1 MIVKS
6 ANSRTNGEQ
15 QQSCDKRSS
24 HYDPSNLESDS
35 FLPKNNSSNSIS
47 SGYNSYNTNS
57 IRSDNNDIYGI
68 NRKLM
73 TQSKYEFNSKNS
85 SSVSL
90 HQMFSRNAT
99 GSFVGEWE

>member
-6 ANSRTNGEQ
+6 ANRSTNREQ
-15 QQSCDKRSS
+15 RQRCDKNGS
-24 HYDPSNLESDS
+24 HYESSNLESNS

-47 SGYNSYNTNS
+47 SGYNSYSTNS

-73 TQSKYEFNSKNS
+73 TQSKYEFN
-85 SSVSL
+85 
-90 HQMFSRNAT
+90 
-99 GSFVGEWE
+99 